1 MTRDVPTEELTRWL
15 FSLEGPSNKWD
26 LDTARSFCAWLGH
39 PERDVPAL
47 HVAGTNGKGSVA
59 ATVHAIALA
68 AGWIAGLNTS
78 PHLVRPEERI
88 RVGAEDIDPRR
99 FRALIARLR
108 DEAAAALAA
117 GALPRHP
124 SFFEMITAAA
134 FLAFREANVP
144 LAVIETGLGGRL
156 DATNVIEPRVCVITT
171 IGLDHVKTLGG
182 SLASIAREKAGIV
195 KPGVP
200 VLAGWIAER
209 PLAEIRA
216 AAAARGAPLHLA
228 ADELVLRSR
237 KGGAFDLVTPETTYE
252 RLAPALAGAHQRRNV
267 ALAIRAVELLRARGV
282 ALPHAAVAAGVANV
296 RWPGRMERLGR
307 VLLDGAHNEHGARA
321 LGRALAGTAERFVLV
336 FGVTEGRDPA
346 RLVAPLARHLARV
359 VVTRPAIP
367 KAVDPVAVRARLAEV
382 FPALAPELEPDAAAA
397 LARAQELAGDGGAIL
412 VAGSLYLVG
421 DARRALLGLEG
432 PGHPERE
439 TRLAAALPEPG
450 GGPVR

>member
-1 MTRDVPTEELTRWL
+1 MSADLHAEELTRWL

-39 PERDVPAL
+39 PERAFPAL

-68 AGWIAGLNTS
+68 AGWNAGLNTS

-88 RVGAEDIDPRR
+88 RVGADDVAPQR
-99 FRALIARLR
+99 FHALIARLR

-156 DATNVIEPRVCVITT
+156 DATNVIEPRVSVITT

-182 SLASIAREKAGIV
+182 SLAAIAREKAGIV

-200 VLAGWIAER
+200 VLAGWIPAR
-209 PLAEIRA
+209 ALAEIRA
-216 AAAARGAPLHLA
+216 AAVDRGAPLHLA
-228 ADELVLRSR
+228 ADELVLRAR
-237 KGGAFDLVTPETTYE
+237 RDGTFDLTTPEAAYE
-252 RLAPALAGAHQRRNV
+252 RLAPALVGAHQRRNV
-267 ALAIRAVELLRARGV
+267 ALAVRAVELLRARGL

-296 RWPGRMERLGR
+296 RWPGRMERIGR
-307 VLLDGAHNEHGARA
+307 VLLDGAHNAEGARA
-321 LGRALAGTAERFVLV
+321 LGRALDAAAGPFVLV

-346 RLVAPLARHLARV
+346 QLVAPLAPHVARL

-367 KAVDPVAVRARLAEV
+367 KAVDPAVVHARLAAA
-382 FPALAPELEPDAAAA
+382 FPALAPELEPDTAAA
-397 LARAQELAGDGGAIL
+397 LARAHALAGDAGAIL

-421 DARRALLGLEG
+421 DVRRALLGLDG

-439 TRLAAALPEPG
+439 TRLAAAVPEPRKG
-450 GGPVR
+450 TVR